1 MLRRSIPENQ
11 TTRDLYL
18 SLLQIFWNVLG
29 RRRVKRQLV
38 TPRFTESSGEE
49 ERRSSGQNTTGR
61 GRSEESMSGVK
72 RTWVYN
78 KKYPTQ
84 SRSE

>member
-1 MLRRSIPENQ
+1 MLRRSIKL
-11 TTRDLYL
+11 TWDLYMP
-18 SLLQIFWNVLG
+18 LLQIFQE
-29 RRRVKRQLV
+29 RFRPETRKTPDDYEATFHRIEKR
-38 TPRFTESSGEE
+38 EE
-49 ERRSSGQNTTGR
+49 ARRSSGQNTAGR

>member
-1 MLRRSIPENQ
+1 LNPAGFF
-11 TTRDLYL
+11 
-18 SLLQIFWNVLG
+18 QIF
-29 RRRVKRQLV
+29 
-38 TPRFTESSGEE
+38 PERFTESRGEE
-49 ERRSSGQNTTGR
+49 ARRSSGQNTTGR

>member
-1 MLRRSIPENQ
+1 MIPAN
-11 TTRDLYL
+11 L
-18 SLLQIFWNVLG
+18 FWNVFG
-29 RRRVKRQLV
+29 RRRVKRQRLRV
-38 TPRFTESSGEE
+38 RVSTFHRI